1 MNENTSWYMMCHLII
16 SDCWPSIATVFKTVV
31 AIDVH
36 LRGTMTP
43 SDKGRKQVIEND
55 CYK

>member
-16 SDCWPSIATVFKTVV
+16 SDYWPSIATVYKTV

-36 LRGTMTP
+36 LCGTMTP
-43 SDKGRKQVIEND
+43 ARQAEETID
-55 CYK
+55 